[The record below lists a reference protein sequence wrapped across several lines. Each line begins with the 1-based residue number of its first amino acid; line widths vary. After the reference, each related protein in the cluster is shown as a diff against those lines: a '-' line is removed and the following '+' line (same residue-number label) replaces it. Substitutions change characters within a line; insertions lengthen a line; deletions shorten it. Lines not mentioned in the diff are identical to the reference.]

1 VNREIRAANVRVIDS
16 EGKQLGILTLQE
28 ALREAGEAGLDLVE
42 VAPNSAPPV
51 CRVMDYGK
59 FRYQQ
64 SKKLQV
70 AKKHQA
76 TIQLKEIR
84 LRPKTEEH
92 DLQVKL
98 RHIKRFLEE
107 NNKVKVTMM
116 FRGREIAYTDMGRK
130 IMEGILS
137 ELEENGVI
145 DQHPKLEGRSM
156 VMIVAPKK

>member
-1 VNREIRAANVRVIDS
+1 M
-16 EGKQLGILTLQE
+16 
-28 ALREAGEAGLDLVE
+28 DLVE
-42 VAPNSAPPV
+42 VAPNSSPPV

-156 VMIVAPKK
+156 VMIVTPKK

>member
-1 VNREIRAANVRVIDS
+1 VRVIDS

-28 ALREAGEAGLDLVE
+28 ALQHAAEVGLDLVE
-42 VAPNSAPPV
+42 VAPNSSPPV

-70 AKKHQA
+70 ARKHQA

-98 RHIKRFLEE
+98 RHIRRFLEE
-107 NNKVKVTMM
+107 NNKVKITMM
-116 FRGREIAYTDMGRK
+116 FRGREIAYTEMGRK
-130 IMEGILS
+130 IMEAILG
-137 ELEENGVI
+137 ELEEHGVI
-145 DQHPKLEGRSM
+145 DQNPKLEGRNM

>member
-1 VNREIRAANVRVIDS
+1 MNKEIKAASVRVIDF
-16 EGKQLGILTLQE
+16 EGKQLGIMTFQD
-28 ALREAGEAGLDLVE
+28 ALREANDAGLDLVE
-42 VAPNSAPPV
+42 VSPTSSPPV
-51 CRVMDYGK
+51 CRIMDYGK

-76 TIQLKEIR
+76 TVQLKEIR

-98 RHIKRFLEE
+98 RHIRRFLEE
-107 NNKVKVTMM
+107 SNKVKVSMM
-116 FRGREIAYTDMGRK
+116 FRGREIAYTELGRK
-130 IMEGILS
+130 VMN
-137 ELEENGVI
+137 ELLKALEDVGTI
-145 DQHPKLEGRSM
+145 DQHPKLEGRNM